1 MCGGHLFAGIVCN
14 GVADV
19 VDVYQRATIE
29 IDMVVIACLR
39 MFDSEYEF
47 EVFIASYHDMC
58 HFEIFEN
65 LWHHTSDS
73 WLLLRQESGQI
84 KGMFLIGLLT
94 GVVISALTASC
105 IFVGIR
111 FGDVIQRKKART
123 ASTEG
128 AAAQNVVNDDSM
140 AKLEAIEEVIGKYYY
155 QEEDINTDQMIEGM
169 YAGIVASLGDPYSV
183 YYTEEEWKEMMQ
195 ETEGI
200 YYGIGAYI
208 SLDKT
213 TGFGK
218 INGVIEN
225 TPAQD
230 AGLRENDIIYKIEG
244 ESAQGLDLTEIV
256 SRIKGEEG
264 TTVHLT
270 IYREGEKDYLEMDVV
285 RKKIESPTVNYEML
299 SNDIGYIQI
308 TEFDDVTVNQ
318 FSEAMAEIQKAG
330 AAGLI
335 LDLRSNPG
343 GSLSAVV
350 DISRQLLPEG
360 LIVYTEDRAGERVEY
375 SCDGEHEIRIP
386 MVVLINGN
394 SASASEILAGAI
406 KDYGKGVL
414 VGTTT
419 FGKGIVQ
426 RILPLTDGTAIKL
439 TVSAYYTPKGNNIHN
454 IGIEPDIVC
463 EFDGDAYYDDGID
476 NQLEQGIKEMNKLM
490 HG

>member
-1 MCGGHLFAGIVCN
+1 MGMN
-14 GVADV
+14 GPK
-19 VDVYQRATIE
+19 QE
-29 IDMVVIACLR
+29 P
-39 MFDSEYEF
+39 
-47 EVFIASYHDMC
+47 
-58 HFEIFEN
+58 
-65 LWHHTSDS
+65 
-73 WLLLRQESGQI
+73 RQTKE
-84 KGMFLIGLLT
+84 MFLVGLLT
-94 GVVISALTASC
+94 GVIISALTASC
-105 IFVGIR
+105 IFIGVKFADLMR
-111 FGDVIQRKKART
+111 HRRAKPVSMEET
-123 ASTEG
+123 AAE
-128 AAAQNVVNDDSM
+128 NVVNDDSM
-140 AKLEAIEEVIGKYYY
+140 AKLEAIEEVIGEYYY
-155 QEEDINTDQMIEGM
+155 QEEDINTDAMIEGM
-169 YAGIVASLGDPYSV
+169 YAGIVDSLGDPYSV
-183 YYTEEEWKEMMQ
+183 YYTAEEWKQMMQ
-195 ETEGI
+195 DTEGI

-230 AGLRENDIIYKIEG
+230 AGLRENDIIYEIDG

-270 IYREGEKDYLEMDVV
+270 IYREGESDYLEMDVV
-285 RKKIESPTVNYEML
+285 RRQIESPTVNYEML
-299 SNDIGYIQI
+299 DDHIGYIQI

-318 FSEAMAEIQKAG
+318 FDEAMKEIQKAD

-360 LIVYTEDRAGERVEY
+360 LIVYTEDRSGKRVEY
-375 SCDGEHEIRIP
+375 SCDGDHEIRIP
-386 MVVLINGN
+386 LVVLVNGN

-406 KDYGKGVL
+406 KDYEKGLL

-454 IGIEPDIVC
+454 IGIEPDIIC
-463 EFDGDAYYDDGID
+463 EFDGDAYYDDGFD
-476 NQLEQGIKEMNKLM
+476 NQLERGIEEINKMLSR
-490 HG
+490 

>member
-1 MCGGHLFAGIVCN
+1 MIVDNYGYSSNNQMNQGAGN
-14 GVADV
+14 NL
-19 VDVYQRATIE
+19 YPNEPQR
-29 IDMVVIACLR
+29 
-39 MFDSEYEF
+39 
-47 EVFIASYHDMC
+47 
-58 HFEIFEN
+58 
-65 LWHHTSDS
+65 
-73 WLLLRQESGQI
+73 ESGQS
-84 KGMFLIGLLT
+84 KGMFLVGLLT
-94 GVVISALTASC
+94 GIVVSILAASC
-105 IFVGIR
+105 IFIGIR
-111 FGDVIQRKKART
+111 FSDILQRNKAKL
-123 ASTEG
+123 ASTER
-128 AAAQNVVNDDSM
+128 ATAENVVNDDTM
-140 AKLEAIEEVIGKYYY
+140 AKLEAIEEVIGEYYY
-155 QEEDINTDQMIEGM
+155 QEEDINTDDMIEGM

-183 YYTEEEWKEMMQ
+183 YYTAEEWKEMMQ

-230 AGLRENDIIYKIEG
+230 AGLRENDIIYRIDG

-285 RKKIESPTVNYEML
+285 RKQIESPTVQYEML
-299 SNDIGYIQI
+299 ENNIGYIQI

-318 FSEAMAEIQKAG
+318 FNEAMAAIQRAG
-330 AAGLI
+330 AEGLI

-350 DISRQLLPEG
+350 DIARKILPEG

-375 SCDGEHEIRIP
+375 NCDGDYEIQMP
-386 MVVLINGN
+386 LVVLVNGN

-406 KDYGKGVL
+406 KDYEKGVL
-414 VGTTT
+414 IGTTT

-426 RILPLTDGTAIKL
+426 RILPLTDGTALKL

-463 EFDGDAYYDDGID
+463 EFDGDAYYDNGID
-476 NQLEQGIKEMNKLM
+476 NQLEAGIKEMNKMLNR
-490 HG
+490 

>member
-1 MCGGHLFAGIVCN
+1 MN
-14 GVADV
+14 GPK
-19 VDVYQRATIE
+19 QE
-29 IDMVVIACLR
+29 P
-39 MFDSEYEF
+39 
-47 EVFIASYHDMC
+47 
-58 HFEIFEN
+58 
-65 LWHHTSDS
+65 
-73 WLLLRQESGQI
+73 RQTKE
-84 KGMFLIGLLT
+84 MFLVGLLT
-94 GVVISALTASC
+94 GVIISALTASC
-105 IFVGIR
+105 IFIGVKFADLMQHR
-111 FGDVIQRKKART
+111 RAKPVSMEET
-123 ASTEG
+123 AAE
-128 AAAQNVVNDDSM
+128 NVVNDDSM
-140 AKLEAIEEVIGKYYY
+140 AKLEAIEEVIGEYYY
-155 QEEDINTDQMIEGM
+155 QEEDINTDAMIEGM
-169 YAGIVASLGDPYSV
+169 YAGIVDSLGDPYSV
-183 YYTEEEWKEMMQ
+183 YYTAEEWKQMMQ
-195 ETEGI
+195 DTEGI

-230 AGLRENDIIYKIEG
+230 AGLRENDIIYKIDG

-270 IYREGEKDYLEMDVV
+270 IYREGESDYLEMDVV
-285 RKKIESPTVNYEML
+285 RRQIESPTVNYEML
-299 SNDIGYIQI
+299 DDHIGYIQI

-318 FSEAMAEIQKAG
+318 FDEAMKEIQKAD

-360 LIVYTEDRAGERVEY
+360 LIVYTEDRSGKRVEY
-375 SCDGEHEIRIP
+375 SCDGDHEIRIP
-386 MVVLINGN
+386 LVVLVNGN

-406 KDYGKGVL
+406 KDYEKGLL

-454 IGIEPDIVC
+454 IGIEPDIIC
-463 EFDGDAYYDDGID
+463 EFDGDAYYDDGFD
-476 NQLEQGIKEMNKLM
+476 NQLERGIEEINKMLSR
-490 HG
+490 

>member
-1 MCGGHLFAGIVCN
+1 MGMN
-14 GVADV
+14 GPK
-19 VDVYQRATIE
+19 QE
-29 IDMVVIACLR
+29 P
-39 MFDSEYEF
+39 
-47 EVFIASYHDMC
+47 
-58 HFEIFEN
+58 
-65 LWHHTSDS
+65 
-73 WLLLRQESGQI
+73 RQTKE
-84 KGMFLIGLLT
+84 MFLVGLLT
-94 GVVISALTASC
+94 GVIISALTASC
-105 IFVGIR
+105 IFIGVR
-111 FGDVIQRKKART
+111 FADLMQHRRAKPVSMEET
-123 ASTEG
+123 AAE
-128 AAAQNVVNDDSM
+128 NVVNDDSM
-140 AKLEAIEEVIGKYYY
+140 AKLEAIEEVIGEYYY
-155 QEEDINTDQMIEGM
+155 QEEDINTDAMIEGM
-169 YAGIVASLGDPYSV
+169 YAGIVDSLGDPYSV
-183 YYTEEEWKEMMQ
+183 YYTAEEWKQMMQ
-195 ETEGI
+195 DTEGI

-230 AGLRENDIIYKIEG
+230 AGLRENDIIYKIDG

-270 IYREGEKDYLEMDVV
+270 IYREGESDYLEMDVV
-285 RKKIESPTVNYEML
+285 RRQIESPTVNYEML
-299 SNDIGYIQI
+299 DDHIGYIQI

-318 FSEAMAEIQKAG
+318 FDEAMKEIQKAD

-360 LIVYTEDRAGERVEY
+360 LIVYTEDRSGKRMEY
-375 SCDGEHEIRIP
+375 SCDGDHEIRIP
-386 MVVLINGN
+386 LVVLVNGN

-406 KDYGKGVL
+406 KDYEKGLL

-454 IGIEPDIVC
+454 IGIEPDIIC
-463 EFDGDAYYDDGID
+463 EFDGDAYYDDGFD
-476 NQLEQGIKEMNKLM
+476 NQLERGIEEINKMLSRDRKSVV
-490 HG
+490 

>member
-1 MCGGHLFAGIVCN
+1 MGMN
-14 GVADV
+14 GPK
-19 VDVYQRATIE
+19 QE
-29 IDMVVIACLR
+29 P
-39 MFDSEYEF
+39 
-47 EVFIASYHDMC
+47 
-58 HFEIFEN
+58 
-65 LWHHTSDS
+65 
-73 WLLLRQESGQI
+73 RQTKE
-84 KGMFLIGLLT
+84 MFLVGLLT
-94 GVVISALTASC
+94 GVIISALTASC
-105 IFVGIR
+105 IFIGVR
-111 FGDVIQRKKART
+111 FADLMQHRRAKPVSMEET
-123 ASTEG
+123 AAE
-128 AAAQNVVNDDSM
+128 NVVNDDSM
-140 AKLEAIEEVIGKYYY
+140 AKLEAIEEVIGEYYY
-155 QEEDINTDQMIEGM
+155 QEEDINTDAMIEGM
-169 YAGIVASLGDPYSV
+169 YAGIVDSLGDPYSV
-183 YYTEEEWKEMMQ
+183 YYTAEEWKQMMQ
-195 ETEGI
+195 DTEGI

-230 AGLRENDIIYKIEG
+230 AGLRGNDIIYKIDG

-270 IYREGEKDYLEMDVV
+270 IYREGESDYLEMDVV
-285 RKKIESPTVNYEML
+285 RRQIESPTVNYEML
-299 SNDIGYIQI
+299 DDHIGYIQI

-318 FSEAMAEIQKAG
+318 FDEAMKEIQKAD

-360 LIVYTEDRAGERVEY
+360 LIVYTEDRSGKRMEY
-375 SCDGEHEIRIP
+375 SCDGDHEIRIP
-386 MVVLINGN
+386 LVVLVNGN

-406 KDYGKGVL
+406 KDYEKGLL

-454 IGIEPDIVC
+454 IGIEPDIIC
-463 EFDGDAYYDDGID
+463 EFDGDAYYDDGFD
-476 NQLEQGIKEMNKLM
+476 NQLERGIEEINKMLSR
-490 HG
+490 

>member
-1 MCGGHLFAGIVCN
+1 MGMN
-14 GVADV
+14 GPK
-19 VDVYQRATIE
+19 QE
-29 IDMVVIACLR
+29 P
-39 MFDSEYEF
+39 
-47 EVFIASYHDMC
+47 
-58 HFEIFEN
+58 
-65 LWHHTSDS
+65 
-73 WLLLRQESGQI
+73 RQTKE
-84 KGMFLIGLLT
+84 MFLVGLLT
-94 GVVISALTASC
+94 GVIISALTASC
-105 IFVGIR
+105 IFIGVKFADLMQHR
-111 FGDVIQRKKART
+111 RAKPVSMEET
-123 ASTEG
+123 AAE
-128 AAAQNVVNDDSM
+128 NVVNDDSM
-140 AKLEAIEEVIGKYYY
+140 AKLEAIEEVIGEYYY
-155 QEEDINTDQMIEGM
+155 QEEDINTDAMIEGM
-169 YAGIVASLGDPYSV
+169 YAGIVDSLGDPYSV
-183 YYTEEEWKEMMQ
+183 YYTAEEWKQMMQ
-195 ETEGI
+195 DTEGI

-230 AGLRENDIIYKIEG
+230 AGLRENDIIYEIDG

-270 IYREGEKDYLEMDVV
+270 IYREGESDYLEMDVV
-285 RKKIESPTVNYEML
+285 RRQIESPTVNYEML
-299 SNDIGYIQI
+299 DDHIGYIQI

-318 FSEAMAEIQKAG
+318 FDEAMKEIQKAD

-360 LIVYTEDRAGERVEY
+360 LIVYTEDRSGKRVEY
-375 SCDGEHEIRIP
+375 SCDGDHEIRIP
-386 MVVLINGN
+386 LVVLVNGN

-406 KDYGKGVL
+406 KDYEKGLL

-454 IGIEPDIVC
+454 IGIEPDIIC
-463 EFDGDAYYDDGID
+463 EFDGDAYYDDGFD
-476 NQLEQGIKEMNKLM
+476 NQLERGIEEINKMLSR
-490 HG
+490 